1 MTTKQ
6 YLGQIERLD
15 RMISNKTI
23 EIQQV
28 ENQLYNIKSIMNDC
42 KVQTSGSKDRL
53 GDSVS
58 KLVDLQNEL
67 SNLIDSYVA
76 KRQEIIKIIEKVR
89 ETNRYDLLFKKY
101 VEQKSFEQIAC
112 EMNYSLVHIKRIHKL
127 ALDEVN
133 CIIKR

>member
-1 MTTKQ
+1 MTAKQ

-133 CIIKR
+133 YIIKR

>member
-53 GDSVS
+53 G
-58 KLVDLQNEL
+58 DLQNEL

>member
-1 MTTKQ
+1 MTAKQ

-112 EMNYSLVHIKRIHKL
+112 EMNYSLVHIKRIHKF

>member
-1 MTTKQ
+1 MTAKQ